1 MSLARYKCDESYQ
14 VTAPNGSPVGAY
26 LAIDE
31 IIEIAKTNNCDAI
44 HPGYGFLSENSGF
57 ARKCRENDIVFIGP
71 DPESIDMMGDKTAAR
86 RIAQEVGVPVI
97 PGTEDAIATKEEA
110 LEWCKKN
117 GLPVMMKAAMGGGGR
132 GMRVVRKEEE
142 IMDAFERCSSEALTA
157 FGDGS
162 MFIEKLV
169 EKPRHIE
176 VQILADKTGN
186 TIHLYDRDC
195 SVQRR
200 HQKVVEIAP
209 ASGIDPE
216 LREKMFESAIKL
228 CKHIGYKNAGTVEFL
243 LENDGSAFYFIEVNP
258 RVQVEHTV
266 TEETTGI
273 DIVQTQILIAGGAT
287 LEELGIHQEKIY
299 PSGYAIQCRVTTE
312 DPKEGFKPDTGRI
325 GVFRSPGGL
334 GVRLDGQGHQGMV
347 VSPYYDS
354 LLTKV
359 IAKGRTYKQSV
370 QKLYRALDEFRIRG
384 VKTNIPFVK
393 NVLAHPDFYSG
404 TVDTSFIDSTPE
416 LFDFDEGADLRL
428 QRIIEYL
435 GEMAVNGNTALN
447 PSAAPITYQGG
458 IKPEVPKAPEV
469 DLTTPPPDGWRQV
482 LLEKGP

>member
-1 MSLARYKCDESYQ
+1 MNTFGPRQIRMGTAVEDDVLTSMNAIPDLLTDPLEKQMPLKRVMCCNRGEIAIRVYRACKENGITSIGIFSEQDKMSLARYKCDESYQ
-14 VTAPNGSPVGAY
+14 VAAPNGSPVGAY

-31 IIEIAKTNNCDAI
+31 IIEIAKKNKVDAI
-44 HPGYGFLSENSGF
+44 HPGYGFLSENSEF
-57 ARKCRENDIVFIGP
+57 ARKCRDNDIVFIGP

-86 RIAQEVGVPVI
+86 RIAQECGVPVI
-97 PGTEDAIATKEEA
+97 PGTEQSIATKEEA
-110 LEWCKKN
+110 FEWCKQN

-169 EKPRHIE
+169 ERPRHIE

-216 LREKMFESAIKL
+216 LREKMFQSAIKL

-258 RVQVEHTV
+258 RV
-266 TEETTGI
+266 
-273 DIVQTQILIAGGAT
+273 
-287 LEELGIHQEKIY
+287 
-299 PSGYAIQCRVTTE
+299 
-312 DPKEGFKPDTGRI
+312 
-325 GVFRSPGGL
+325 
-334 GVRLDGQGHQGMV
+334 
-347 VSPYYDS
+347 
-354 LLTKV
+354 
-359 IAKGRTYKQSV
+359 
-370 QKLYRALDEFRIRG
+370 
-384 VKTNIPFVK
+384 
-393 NVLAHPDFYSG
+393 
-404 TVDTSFIDSTPE
+404 
-416 LFDFDEGADLRL
+416 
-428 QRIIEYL
+428 
-435 GEMAVNGNTALN
+435 
-447 PSAAPITYQGG
+447 
-458 IKPEVPKAPEV
+458 
-469 DLTTPPPDGWRQV
+469 
-482 LLEKGP
+482 